1 MREQPR
7 PVPSRC
13 IPLGTLPSCFSVPD
27 ACDTRSTA
35 AHLPTAPAQVPHS
48 PCRAAGLSP
57 LDSAHAW
64 LRLGWGPF
72 PSASLG
78 APPARPLSSRRP
90 PAASLAALGAPRGR
104 EGSGAGPARPG
115 PFRARSG
122 CRRAGPSEG
131 AAEDGGQ
138 AVGPTSGAR
147 LFLGSVP
154 PPRAA
159 PFPTLPAASSLLPG
173 EGSGSGCPG

>member
-1 MREQPR
+1 MPGRWAEPSGQCPR
-7 PVPSRC
+7 VAAPGLGPVPLR
-13 IPLGTLPSCFSVPD
+13 VPGG
-27 ACDTRSTA
+27 A
-35 AHLPTAPAQVPHS
+35 ARPAPQ
-48 PCRAAGLSP
+48 LSP
-57 LDSAHAW
+57 
-64 LRLGWGPF
+64 
-72 PSASLG
+72 
-78 APPARPLSSRRP
+78 PARP

-104 EGSGAGPARPG
+104 EGSGAGPALPG
-115 PFRARSG
+115 PFRAGSG
-122 CRRAGPSEG
+122 CQRAGPSEG